1 MTAVPETEFQA
12 ARSASRIVRAVP
24 GRLRGIRSPAIGS
37 AGIVLRRAPSPGW
50 VISTRGAPPHA
61 RIIRGLRRETERVSL
76 FSEFPFPVFTRPT
89 WMEVGTGPE
98 HMGRAPRGY
107 RFSGLPNFTKSSPLL
122 DLGTAQMTEAG
133 KTAKGFPGSPPL
145 FFLMGTAKT

>member
-1 MTAVPETEFQA
+1 MQCQGVCVASTRP
-12 ARSASRIVRAVP
+12 RSGLQVSGYDEP
-24 GRLRGIRSPAIGS
+24 
-37 AGIVLRRAPSPGW
+37 RAPAGS
-50 VISTRGAPPHA
+50 SA
-61 RIIRGLRRETERVSL
+61 RVVPLRRETERVSL